1 MLQYVLREN
10 VLTDDVLTLA
20 EEGKVFK
27 GGYIGYVEYHTF
39 RNAWSD
45 DKHVKRFRTEKSLRK
60 YLDKNY
66 TPEEV
71 QDLDFYGSCLESIN

>member
-1 MLQYVLREN
+1 MLQYILREN

-20 EEGKVFK
+20 ESGKIFK
-27 GGYIGYVEYHTF
+27 GGYIGFIEYHTF

-45 DKHVKRFRTEKSLRK
+45 DKHVKRFRTEKSLRR

-66 TPEEV
+66 TIEEV
-71 QDLDFYGSCLESIN
+71 QDLDFYGSCLERIN